1 MTLEAFV
8 TVVNIYGSS
17 GSGKST
23 IAAGVYSKLK
33 AKRISVGLAT
43 EFLMDLVLDM
53 SLATSDIPYVIGCQW
68 HRLVQNR
75 KYAFCITDSPLP
87 ELGIIHKGILE
98 EFLDFACLLDSKH
111 PTINWVLKRSF
122 PLWHPS
128 EKSMDR
134 LEEDRRKM
142 DEKIMELLQKKNI
155 SYKERESN
163 EMAVDIIVKDI
174 VDRM

>member
-1 MTLEAFV
+1 M

-23 IAAGVYSKLK
+23 IATGVYSKLK

-43 EFLMDLVLDM
+43 EFLMELVLDM

-68 HRLVQNR
+68 HRLLQNR

-87 ELGIIHKGILE
+87 ELGIIHKGIPE
-98 EFLDFACLLDSKH
+98 EFLDFACLLESKH
-111 PTINWVLKRSF
+111 PTINWVLRRNF

-128 EKSMDR
+128 GKPMDR

-142 DEKIMELLQKKNI
+142 DEKILELLQSRNI
-155 SYKERESN
+155 QYKEIESN
-163 EMAVDIIVKDI
+163 EQAIDVIVEDI
-174 VDRM
+174 VERI

>member
-1 MTLEAFV
+1 M

-23 IAAGVYSKLK
+23 IATGVYSKLK

-43 EFLMDLVLDM
+43 EFLMELVLDQ
-53 SLATSDIPYVIGCQW
+53 SFATSDIPYVIGCQW

-87 ELGIIHKGILE
+87 ELGIIHKGIPE

-111 PTINWVLKRSF
+111 PTINWVLKRRF

-128 EKSMDR
+128 GRPMDR
-134 LEEDRRKM
+134 LEDDRRNM
-142 DEKIMELLQKKNI
+142 DEKIVKLLQDRNI
-155 SYKERESN
+155 PYREIESN
-163 EMAVDIIVKDI
+163 NNAIEVIIEDIIQRI
-174 VDRM
+174 

>member
-1 MTLEAFV
+1 M

-23 IAAGVYSKLK
+23 IATGVYSKLK

-43 EFLMDLVLDM
+43 EFLMELVLDM

-68 HRLVQNR
+68 HRLLQNR
-75 KYAFCITDSPLP
+75 KYTFCITDSPLP
-87 ELGIIHKGILE
+87 ELGIIHKGIPR

-128 EKSMDR
+128 GRPMDR
-134 LEEDRRKM
+134 LEEDRRNM
-142 DEKIMELLQKKNI
+142 NEKILELLQDRNI
-155 SYKERESN
+155 PYREIESN
-163 EMAVDIIVKDI
+163 EMAVETIADDILQKI
-174 VDRM
+174 